1 MSGLLIDSGL
11 DGLRGTVELCDDCET
26 STVHLAVP
34 GGVPVC
40 GLCGYNPVFDEIV
53 DDESGDELPD
63 NVIPLDQYR

>member
-34 GGVPVC
+34 GGVSVC

-53 DDESGDELPD
+53 DDESGDD
-63 NVIPLDQYR
+63 GGAG